1 MQRLVEDLLLLT
13 RADEQTLPLS
23 RRTVDLDDL
32 VFEEARR
39 LRSDNGLRIDTTA
52 VSAARVT
59 GDESALRRVVVN
71 LAENA
76 ARHARTR
83 VSFTLNEADGS
94 AVLDVADDG
103 PGIPE
108 ADRAACSNASCAST
122 TRRARD
128 AGGSGL
134 GLAIVAQLVAAHSGT
149 VQIMDD
155 GSGGTR
161 VRVRLPGATEV

>member
-1 MQRLVEDLLLLT
+1 M
-13 RADEQTLPLS
+13 
-23 RRTVDLDDL
+23 
-32 VFEEARR
+32 
-39 LRSDNGLRIDTTA
+39 
-52 VSAARVT
+52 
-59 GDESALRRVVVN
+59 
-71 LAENA
+71 
-76 ARHARTR
+76 
-83 VSFTLNEADGS
+83 
-94 AVLDVADDG
+94 LDVADDG

-108 ADRAACSNASCAST
+108 ADRGACSNASCAST
-122 TRRARD
+122 TRAARD